1 MMFYSVSKGQGG
13 RGCTQ
18 NIGPDFVGPIHCG
31 AYGLTHSD
39 LVMRMSALNIDKGS
53 RCVLR

>member
-13 RGCTQ
+13 RGCTK

-31 AYGLTHSD
+31 ALWVDT
-39 LVMRMSALNIDKGS
+39 LGS
-53 RCVLR
+53 SYAYVRLKNR